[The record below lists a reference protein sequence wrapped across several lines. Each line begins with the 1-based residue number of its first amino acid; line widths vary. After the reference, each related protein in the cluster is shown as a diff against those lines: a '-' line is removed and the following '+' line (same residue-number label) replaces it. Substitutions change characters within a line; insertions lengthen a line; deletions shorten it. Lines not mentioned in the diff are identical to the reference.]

1 MIKEFEK
8 QDFTELIGKDTPVL
22 VQYYAD
28 WCGPC
33 QMLKPV
39 IEQISKEMQDVE
51 FVRVDIDQ
59 HRDLAVNE
67 GVQSIPT
74 VIMYKNGKEV
84 ARDAGF
90 KPKNLLETW
99 LNNNK

>member
-1 MIKEFEK
+1 MIKEYEGQKFA
-8 QDFTELIGKDTPVL
+8 DLTSNDRPVL

-33 QMLKPV
+33 QMLKP
-39 IEQISKEMQDVE
+39 IIDQISKEMDDVE
-51 FVRVDIDQ
+51 FFRVDIDQ

-74 VIMYKNGKEV
+74 IVLYKDGKEV

>member
-1 MIKEFEK
+1 MKEYEGQK
-8 QDFTELIGKDTPVL
+8 LEDLTSGGNALL
-22 VQYYAD
+22 VQYYAE

-39 IEQISKEMQDVE
+39 LEQIAKEMHDVQ

-59 HRDLAVNE
+59 YRDLAVSE

-74 VIMYKNGKEV
+74 VVLYKDGKEV
-84 ARDAGF
+84 AREAGF
-90 KPKNLLETW
+90 KPKGLMENW
-99 LNNNK
+99 INQNK

>member
-1 MIKEFEK
+1 MKEYEGQNFK
-8 QDFTELIGKDTPVL
+8 ELTSGETPLL
-22 VQYYAD
+22 VQYYAE

-39 IEQISKEMQDVE
+39 LEQISKEMHDVE

-59 HRDLAVNE
+59 YRDLAVNE

-74 VIMYKNGKEV
+74 VVLYKGGKEV
-84 ARDAGF
+84 SRDAGF
-90 KPKNLLETW
+90 KPKQMMEKWINES
-99 LNNNK
+99 K